1 MEAGDCAVF
10 ATSLLHDAA
19 AWTEDYHRINMFQ
32 RYTLSAYFNENPYS
46 NALPHEDQRSHISD
60 AMYELVSSPSPASAP
75 VRSTFCWA
83 WAPHL
88 HILVSSSVVVL
99 S

>member
-32 RYTLSAYFNENPYS
+32 RYTLSAYFNENPS

-60 AMYELVSSPSPASAP
+60 AMYELVSSPSPRPRPRPQSTP
-75 VRSTFCWA
+75 HSVGLELHISTFWSR
-83 WAPHL
+83 APW
-88 HILVSSSVVVL
+88 L

>member
-1 MEAGDCAVF
+1 MGAGDCAVF

-60 AMYELVSSPSPASAP
+60 AMYELVSSPSPGLGPSP
-75 VRSTFCWA
+75 LHTLLGLSSHISTFWSR
-83 WAPHL
+83 APW
-88 HILVSSSVVVL
+88 L

>member
-10 ATSLLHDAA
+10 ATALLHDAA

-32 RYTLSAYFNENPYS
+32 RYTLSAYFNENPS
-46 NALPHEDQRSHISD
+46 NALPHEDQRSYISD
-60 AMYELVSSPSPASAP
+60 AMYELVSTPAQAPAP
-75 VRSTFCWA
+75 VDSTFWSR
-83 WAPHL
+83 APW
-88 HILVSSSVVVL
+88 L